1 MKKYTIFRMPA
12 EDDENYDQHEMV
24 GVEYGEDIYDV
35 TDRLIQ
41 TVCEDLSE
49 NPEYAK
55 CDTYADP
62 PDKLDGSPRYQH
74 QMCGIVSPAYAETNT
89 VIFYGIIETEGESR

>member
-1 MKKYTIFRMPA
+1 MNKYTIFRMPA
-12 EDDENYDQHEMV
+12 EDDENYDQHELV

-49 NPEYAK
+49 NPEYAL
-55 CDTYADP
+55 CDVGAYP
-62 PDKLDGSPRYQH
+62 PNDLDGGADAPYQY
-74 QMCGIVSPAYAETNT
+74 QMSGIVSPAYAETNT
-89 VIFYGIIETEGESR
+89 VIFYGISEVGE